1 MSNPLGYATDYGVL
15 DFHVSGDY
23 QTINGIRRAGPAPNA
38 LYGPS
43 SSWINI
49 FNPTA
54 SVSGTASTT
63 ATVLL
68 GSGTV
73 GANSD
78 LPGLNSYY
86 YSSSASYLYS
96 QAGLNAYPL
105 QIQVS
110 DTATEIITSISFYLT
125 ITNPSY
131 TKFNPNAS
139 ASALQLN
146 TSTGTYNTAT
156 TATALA
162 AGVTA
167 PTGSTSNVVLS
178 TAAGAGTPTT
188 SFTAVTNTTV
198 AITKLTTAQI
208 ATLAAASTSSVVVPQ
223 LSTYSS
229 VFQVTVTLANGY
241 TPNEYIPFLLNLPIS
256 AFYTVPTYP
265 IY

>member
-54 SVSGTASTT
+54 SVSGVASTT

-110 DTATEIITSISFYLT
+110 DTAISG
-125 ITNPSY
+125 
-131 TKFNPNAS
+131 
-139 ASALQLN
+139 AL
-146 TSTGTYNTAT
+146 
-156 TATALA
+156 
-162 AGVTA
+162 
-167 PTGSTSNVVLS
+167 
-178 TAAGAGTPTT
+178 
-188 SFTAVTNTTV
+188 
-198 AITKLTTAQI
+198 
-208 ATLAAASTSSVVVPQ
+208 
-223 LSTYSS
+223 
-229 VFQVTVTLANGY
+229 
-241 TPNEYIPFLLNLPIS
+241 
-256 AFYTVPTYP
+256 
-265 IY
+265 